1 MGLPWGGPFFGGLPS
16 IQLDRL
22 IALPHGSLYF
32 AAGWLILR
40 LSHAGLWLGV
50 GLSLFDLCSNL
61 LSWNVWKHAVIFW
74 VGQGRFSEDQI
85 EFVGSFLAWSDLVL
99 TLLVTIVLTVSWK
112 KFARSAA
119 ERHSLL

>member
-1 MGLPWGGPFFGGLPS
+1 M
-16 IQLDRL
+16 L

-40 LSHAGLWLGV
+40 LSRAGLWLGL

-61 LSWNVWKHAVIFW
+61 LSWNVWKHVVPVWVILG
-74 VGQGRFSEDQI
+74 GQGRFSEDQI

-99 TLLVTIVLTVSWK
+99 TLLVMIVLTVSWK

-119 ERHSLL
+119 ERHSFL